1 MLIRVTAEDIQ
12 QGERYHTLNCPV
24 AIALRRH
31 LGDPTEFV
39 DYRKD
44 LSGYCCSR
52 GPLPNSLTP
61 TVDAYDR
68 TGVMRPFEF
77 ELQTSE

>member
-12 QGERYHTLNCPV
+12 QGGRNCTHTCPV
-24 AIALRRH
+24 AIALQRH

-52 GPLPNSLTP
+52 GELPDSLTP
-61 TVDAYDR
+61 ALDAYDR
-68 TGVMRPFEF
+68 TGAMRPFEF